1 MDLLGWIAGS
11 PVAMAM
17 KGSATLYILVNAGH
31 ILSIGLIIGAIL
43 PLDLR
48 LIGFFRQTPVAVI
61 GPFLARAA
69 ATGVVLA
76 ILTGLLLFSVRPT
89 EYAGNPAFLA
99 KIGLL
104 VLGVINAALL
114 HRGRAWR
121 GATSGGQS
129 STLLR
134 LQAAVSLVIW
144 ISAVVAGRWIG
155 FV

>member
-17 KGSATLYILVNAGH
+17 KGSATLYMLVNAGH
-31 ILSIGLIIGAIL
+31 ILSIGLIVGAIL

-48 LIGFFRQTPVAVI
+48 LVGFFRNTPVAVI

-76 ILTGLLLFSVRPT
+76 IFTGLLLFSVRPSD
-89 EYAGNPAFLA
+89 YAGNPAFLV

-114 HRGRAWR
+114 HGGRGWR
-121 GATSGGQS
+121 EASSGGGIS
-129 STLLR
+129 APLR

-144 ISAVVAGRWIG
+144 IAAVVAGRWIG

>member
-11 PVAMAM
+11 PVAIAM
-17 KGSATLYILVNAGH
+17 KGSATLYMLVNAGH

-48 LIGFFRQTPVAVI
+48 LIGFFRHTPVAVI

-76 ILTGLLLFSVRPT
+76 IFTGLLLISVRPAD
-89 EYAGNPAFLA
+89 YAGNRAFLV

-104 VLGVINAALL
+104 VLGVLNAVLL
-114 HRGRAWR
+114 HRGRAWQD
-121 GATSGGQS
+121 ASSGGPVS
-129 STLLR
+129 MSLR

-144 ISAVVAGRWIG
+144 IAAVVAGRWIG

>member
-17 KGSATLYILVNAGH
+17 KGSATLYMLVNAGH
-31 ILSIGLIIGAIL
+31 ILSIGLIVGAIL

-48 LIGFFRQTPVAVI
+48 LIGFFRHTPVAVI

-76 ILTGLLLFSVRPT
+76 ILTGLLLFSVRPSD
-89 EYAGNPAFLA
+89 YAGNPAFLA

-104 VLGVINAALL
+104 VLGVLNAVLL

-121 GATSGGQS
+121 GATSGGQL
-129 STLLR
+129 STTLR
-134 LQAAVSLVIW
+134 VQAAVSLVIW